1 MLAKISEFVK
11 KHQAEIVLC
20 IGVFLISLLSFAM
33 GYIVAKESENEPIKI
48 EESQN
53 NV

>member
-1 MLAKISEFVK
+1 MLSKIFKFVK
-11 KHQAEIVLC
+11 RHQAEIVLC

-33 GYIVAKESENEPIKI
+33 GYIIAKESGNEPIKI